1 MKFSILMEIFFELLT
16 KRKVTATYLA
26 EKYETSV
33 RTIYRYV
40 DDLSFCI
47 PVTVNRGRNGG
58 ICLSDSFKLPK
69 GFMTKDEY
77 EAAIEALD
85 AMYSQF
91 PEEKFLQAKN
101 KLSAQVKS
109 ETRDLT
115 VTGDVGAILVDSGTW
130 GDTSRFSEKIR
141 LYESAVK
148 ERHVLDID
156 YRSRVGEQSRRKI
169 EPHVLVFTKNAWYVY
184 AFCHKQRSFALFPVG
199 KILSILKT
207 DERFIRRPFADTD
220 IQPPIKQATPNI
232 EVELEI
238 ADDALSEAQAW
249 LGADYLE
256 QKDKKWHAVF
266 TAANEEILAKWIVGL
281 GGNVKVLSPSSL
293 IKKVKKLAKE
303 TLSLYV

>member
-1 MKFSILMEIFFELLT
+1 MKYTLLLKILFDLLG
-16 KRKVTATYLA
+16 KRKVTASYLS
-26 EKYETSV
+26 EKYDISP
-33 RTIYRYV
+33 RTVYRYV
-40 DDLSFCI
+40 EELAKVA
-47 PVTVNRGRNGG
+47 PVYVKRGRDGG
-58 ICLSDSFKLPK
+58 VYIADNYKLPM
-69 GFMTKDEY
+69 GFMTEKEY
-77 EAAIEALD
+77 DAVIEALN
-85 AMYSQF
+85 AAYARTT
-91 PEEKFLQAKN
+91 EERFLQAKR
-101 KLSAQVKS
+101 KISAQEKTEANELVF
-109 ETRDLT
+109 
-115 VTGDVGAILVDSGTW
+115 VGRTEDIFIDGGTW
-130 GDTSRFSEKIR
+130 GATKGYFDKVRALRECIREKKI
-141 LYESAVK
+141 AD
-148 ERHVLDID
+148 VLFFIKN
-156 YRSRVGEQSRRKI
+156 EPPMLRKI
-169 EPHVLVFTKNAWYVY
+169 DPHVLVFTKNAWYVY